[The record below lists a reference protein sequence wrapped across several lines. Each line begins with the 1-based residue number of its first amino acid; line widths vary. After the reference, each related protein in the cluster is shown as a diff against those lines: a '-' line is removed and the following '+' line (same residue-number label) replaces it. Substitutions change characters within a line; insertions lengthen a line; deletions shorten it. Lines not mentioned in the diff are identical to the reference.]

1 MNGNPPL
8 RLTEGPFEAKL
19 RPMKEKPTPRREP
32 VVIYTDGACSGN
44 PGPAAC
50 AAALSYQGKEKKVS
64 RYLGIGTNNV
74 AELEAVRLALGLL
87 KRKDLPIDLHT
98 DSTYVIGV
106 LTQGW
111 KAKANQELIAQI
123 KALLGK
129 FPELRLVK
137 VPGHA
142 GVPLNELVDQM
153 ARDAVLLR
161 SGTEA

>member
-1 MNGNPPL
+1 M
-8 RLTEGPFEAKL
+8 
-19 RPMKEKPTPRREP
+19 KPTRTQQPEPVEKRTRTREP

-50 AAALSYQGKEKKVS
+50 AVAMTYRGRERKKSV
-64 RYLGIGTNNV
+64 YLGSATNNV
-74 AELEAVRLALGLL
+74 AELEAVRLALSML
-87 KRKDLPIDLHT
+87 KRKDVPIDLHT
-98 DSTYVIGV
+98 DSKYVIGV

-111 KAKANQELIAQI
+111 KAKANQQLIADI
-123 KALLGK
+123 KALVAQ
-129 FPELRLVK
+129 FPELKMVK

-161 SGTEA
+161 SGFEE